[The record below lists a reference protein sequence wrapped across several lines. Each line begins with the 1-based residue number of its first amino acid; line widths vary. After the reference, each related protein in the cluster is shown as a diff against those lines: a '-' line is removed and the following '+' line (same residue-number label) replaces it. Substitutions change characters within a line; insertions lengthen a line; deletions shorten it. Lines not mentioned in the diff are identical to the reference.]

1 MLTTSVSLPAAA
13 AVLWRRSQRQIF
25 CMALRVLRIRM
36 RGTQVR
42 RGVTRSYN
50 SAGGEYCI
58 VTTRMTEAE
67 YDTLHFVAAT
77 LRVSVSSLIFLMI
90 QLWRKKARRKA
101 WSKFLTNY
109 EVYEC
114 KWNEF
119 AGVLTEALLFYPK
132 TRLTNT
138 SRISKP
144 IT

>member
-1 MLTTSVSLPAAA
+1 
-13 AVLWRRSQRQIF
+13 
-25 CMALRVLRIRM
+25 
-36 RGTQVR
+36 
-42 RGVTRSYN
+42 
-50 SAGGEYCI
+50 
-58 VTTRMTEAE
+58 MTEAE

-90 QLWRKKARRKA
+90 QLWHKKARRKV